1 MPHNVA
7 NEGEQTKLK
16 RYKTIRKDA
25 DKIVDIMGFSTLG
38 AWGPLATETLNTLF
52 EDGPGWT
59 SKRRRITEKHNFI
72 CGISST
78 IKFKVANAWLKWL
91 KGERN
96 IAAITPPNET
106 EESAEHLDNRIER
119 RNISSNS
126 CPGFAEEKENAD
138 DENNNNDDE
147 TENEREEIVDRIIR
161 GKQIM

>member
-1 MPHNVA
+1 M
-7 NEGEQTKLK
+7 
-16 RYKTIRKDA
+16 
-25 DKIVDIMGFSTLG
+25 
-38 AWGPLATETLNTLF
+38 
-52 EDGPGWT
+52 
-59 SKRRRITEKHNFI
+59 
-72 CGISST
+72 
-78 IKFKVANAWLKWL
+78 ANAWLKWL